1 MRGVESEVSDVGPD
15 LQGVSG
21 GLIDGRY
28 RIIEELGRGGMGCVY
43 RAEHIGLR
51 REVALKVL
59 RSRAGQGT
67 TVDRQRFEREAFAT
81 GRLRHPNC
89 VATTDFGVLADGS
102 SYLVMELLVGQR
114 LSDALEA
121 CGRMP
126 AARALHIMRHVLSGV
141 AHAHE
146 LGVIHRDLKPQNVV
160 LIDHLGDS
168 DFAKV
173 LDFGLAKL
181 QGDALLAEGGAK
193 LTATGITFGSPHYM
207 SPEQAFG
214 NPVDHRSDLYAAAVM
229 LFELIAG
236 APPFDAHEIRSI
248 LMMHATRGIPR
259 MHEIARDVSC
269 PVEVELLIRQGLAK
283 DPRDRMASA
292 RELIAGIDRCLD
304 LLDSDRTNLRLPAP
318 IPALAKRAASP
329 PAEATVPLEVVVPP
343 AGAPVDG
350 SIMEAVVM
358 PASASIHVV
367 PPRPRSFGWALGLS
381 AAAALALLV
390 TVIAWP
396 VEASDSAPAA
406 AAIPVRATPAPA
418 PSERA
423 PTELAP
429 TTITTAAPAAV
440 PDPELDAAMA
450 LVRAGRD
457 REAQQSLEALRAK
470 RPGDATIAYRLANL
484 YYDRPWPPKA
494 LRAYRD
500 AMRLDPRYRSDPTLL
515 ANTIR
520 ALSSH
525 SARGLAFQ
533 LLERDIGA
541 PALPLLEET
550 AASHGN
556 KQVRARAARLA
567 AKLAALEG
575 VPD

>member
-1 MRGVESEVSDVGPD
+1 M
-15 LQGVSG
+15 SG

-59 RSRAGQGT
+59 RARAGQGT

-114 LSDALEA
+114 LSDALEV

-160 LIDHLGDS
+160 LIDHLGDA

-236 APPFDAHEIRSI
+236 APPFDASEIRSI

-304 LLDSDRTNLRLPAP
+304 LLDSDRTHLRLPTP
-318 IPALAKRAASP
+318 FPAAARRTSPP
-329 PAEATVPLEVVVPP
+329 PAEPTVPLEVVVPP
-343 AGAPVDG
+343 TGAG
-350 SIMEAVVM
+350 SIMEAVVR
-358 PASASIHVV
+358 PAEPSMTVA
-367 PPRPRSFGWALGLS
+367 PPRPRSLGWALGLG
-381 AAAALALLV
+381 AAAAVALLV
-390 TVIAWP
+390 AVIVWP
-396 VEASDSAPAA
+396 GDPSAPGTATAA
-406 AAIPVRATPAPA
+406 LPVPAALMPAA
-418 PSERA
+418 SERP

-429 TTITTAAPAAV
+429 TIIAAAV
-440 PDPELDAAMA
+440 PASAPDRTPDPDLDAALA

-457 REAQQSLEALRAK
+457 REAQQALESLRSK
-470 RPGDATIAYRLANL
+470 RPGDAAVAYHLANL
-484 YYDRPWPPKA
+484 YYDRPWPPQA

-500 AMRLDPRYRSDPTLL
+500 AMRLDPGYRSDPTLL

-533 LLERDIGA
+533 LLEREIGA

-567 AKLAALEG
+567 AKLAALRG